1 MRKILSLSIDE
12 DLIARLKEL
21 AEKEGRS
28 VSNLVEYILRNALE
42 CLK

>member
-12 DLIARLKEL
+12 ELIARLKEL

-28 VSNLVEYILRNALE
+28 VSNLVEYLLRNALE
-42 CLK
+42 GLK